1 MAAQAILAS
10 LLAVNN
16 SATSATGREQA
27 TLALE
32 AFKTQ
37 PNGLEHSLELY
48 EVACRAAELNP
59 QHRDLLRH
67 FALCASS
74 PRARPLLKD

>member
-1 MAAQAILAS
+1 MAAPAILAS
-10 LLAVNN
+10 LLAVNDP
-16 SATSATGREQA
+16 ATSAVGREQA

-37 PNGLEHSLELY
+37 PNGLEQSLAIY
-48 EVACRAAELNP
+48 EVACRAAELHP

-67 FALCASS
+67 FALCVCA
-74 PRARPLLKD
+74 PLFGPH